1 MRSKSANSW
10 QGSRTTKLDPRPGLD
25 EMEVGK
31 AHLPNCGNGW
41 HCSAVNVYRSCGLM
55 WPNMAAH
62 RTITGTERPPSFQ
75 RRENIRDA
83 KNGWR
88 TINLLGALPRRGE
101 REREAIPLVNRG
113 MARHKKSSQ
122 SPLRKR
128 TVLLFDLEKA
138 PNWRDRTASSR

>member
-1 MRSKSANSW
+1 
-10 QGSRTTKLDPRPGLD
+10 
-25 EMEVGK
+25 
-31 AHLPNCGNGW
+31 
-41 HCSAVNVYRSCGLM
+41 M

-62 RTITGTERPPSFQ
+62 RTITGTERPLSFE

-88 TINLLGALPRRGE
+88 TINLLGALPRGG
-101 REREAIPLVNRG
+101 EREAILLVNRG

-138 PNWRDRTASSR
+138 PNWRDRAASSR